1 MQTCLNVFSLLNAFD
16 KNAEEENFVVS
27 ISSTQKNKT
36 IPLFL

>member
-27 ISSTQKNKT
+27 ISNTQNNKT

>member
-27 ISSTQKNKT
+27 ISDTQNNIT